1 MLPDAGGPCPQVA
14 LIGNKELLSSQCLG
28 RETEVGLLDY
38 VGKRLRGG
46 REENMKGRRNHWGA
60 REELGAPEGSWGSVR
75 EKFGIHTIKYMV
87 YMNEIIKE

>member
-46 REENMKGRRNHWGA
+46 REENHHDSGA
-60 REELGAPEGSWGSVR
+60 ERSDV
-75 EKFGIHTIKYMV
+75 
-87 YMNEIIKE
+87 